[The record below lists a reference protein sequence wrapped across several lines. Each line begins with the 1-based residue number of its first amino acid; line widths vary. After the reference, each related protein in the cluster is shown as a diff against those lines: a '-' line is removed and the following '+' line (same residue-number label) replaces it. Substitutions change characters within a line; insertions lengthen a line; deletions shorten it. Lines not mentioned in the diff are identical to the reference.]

1 MRVSEHVFMTVLMLR
16 DKATMRAEFST
27 VTLALMS
34 SSIASNAVRL
44 SARSELHDMIDHSW
58 HHTGERDSRRGCTY
72 QVVTSTYCNA
82 YTEEHQKSKSQNV
95 VFPHPQQCAWKT
107 GNFGNRDNF

>member
-1 MRVSEHVFMTVLMLR
+1 MSEHVFMTVLMLR

-44 SARSELHDMIDHSW
+44 SARSELHDMMAHLWYHNGD
-58 HHTGERDSRRGCTY
+58 RGIRSGRTCHQATFTY
-72 QVVTSTYCNA
+72 FNA
-82 YTEEHQKSKSQNV
+82 YQDKMVCIDPIIAHRSTSIPSAVRSEDGT
-95 VFPHPQQCAWKT
+95 F
-107 GNFGNRDNF
+107 